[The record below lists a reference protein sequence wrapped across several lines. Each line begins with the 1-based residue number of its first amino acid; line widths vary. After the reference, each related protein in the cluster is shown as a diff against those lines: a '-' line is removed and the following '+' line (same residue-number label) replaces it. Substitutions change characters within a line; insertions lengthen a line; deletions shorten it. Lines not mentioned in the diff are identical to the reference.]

1 MEFTPITGL
10 QIRINFYTNRGCVL
24 EDVIEN
30 HFYNYFSLV
39 NPLIIGRKES
49 IAGKP
54 TDGIVRFYDE
64 SRNVKFWILQ
74 ETKRD
79 IGINSVFV
87 HRSLL
92 QAMMYLG
99 NVYYD
104 TSTHLGVDNFNG
116 VFLDSAR
123 YFCYIPRREI
133 DTLMEKF
140 EPLWRKYFRVSP
152 SKAYKEP
159 ELESFAELAMY
170 SLRHRVKALDK
181 HFRLDLL
188 LKEIYYNNV

>member
-10 QIRINFYTNRGCVL
+10 QIRRDFYTSSGCVL

-30 HFYNYFSLV
+30 YFYQHFKTV
-39 NPLIIGRKES
+39 NPYIIGRKES

-54 TDGIVRFYDE
+54 TDGIIRFYDVE
-64 SRNVKFWILQ
+64 MHLKFWILQ

-79 IGINSVFV
+79 KGINSVFL
-87 HRSLL
+87 HRSFL
-92 QAMMYLG
+92 QALMYLG
-99 NVYYD
+99 NIYYD
-104 TSTHLGVDNFNG
+104 TNTYLGVDKFNG
-116 VFLDSAR
+116 IFLDSAR
-123 YFCYIPRREI
+123 YFCYVPRKEI
-133 DTLMEKF
+133 DVLMEKF

-152 SKAYKEP
+152 SKAYKEE
-159 ELESFAELAMY
+159 ELEQFAIRAAKILKP
-170 SLRHRVKALDK
+170 SALDE

>member
-10 QIRINFYTNRGCVL
+10 QIRRDFYTSSGCVL

-30 HFYNYFSLV
+30 YFYQHFKTV
-39 NPLIIGRKES
+39 NPYIIGRKES

-54 TDGIVRFYDE
+54 TDGIIRFYDE
-64 SRNVKFWILQ
+64 EMHLKFWILQ

-79 IGINSVFV
+79 KGINSVFL
-87 HRSLL
+87 HRSFL
-92 QAMMYLG
+92 QALMYLG
-99 NVYYD
+99 NIYYD
-104 TSTHLGVDNFNG
+104 TNTYLGVDKFNG
-116 VFLDSAR
+116 IFLDSAR
-123 YFCYIPRREI
+123 YFCYVPRKEI
-133 DTLMEKF
+133 DVLMEKF

-170 SLRHRVKALDK
+170 SLRHRVKALDE

>member
-10 QIRINFYTNRGCVL
+10 QIRRDFYTSSGCVL

-30 HFYNYFSLV
+30 YFYQHFKTV
-39 NPLIIGRKES
+39 NPYIIGRKES
-49 IAGKP
+49 IARKP
-54 TDGIVRFYDE
+54 TDGIIRFYDE
-64 SRNVKFWILQ
+64 EMHLKFWILQ

-79 IGINSVFV
+79 KGINSVFL
-87 HRSLL
+87 HRSFL
-92 QAMMYLG
+92 QALMYLG

-104 TSTHLGVDNFNG
+104 TNTHLGVDKFNG
-116 VFLDSAR
+116 IFLDSAR
-123 YFCYIPRREI
+123 YFCYVPRKEI
-133 DTLMEKF
+133 DILMEKF

-152 SKAYKEP
+152 SKAHKEE
-159 ELESFAELAMY
+159 ELEQFAIRAAKILKP
-170 SLRHRVKALDK
+170 SALDE

>member
-10 QIRINFYTNRGCVL
+10 QIRRDFYTSSGCVL

-30 HFYNYFSLV
+30 YFYQHFKTV
-39 NPLIIGRKES
+39 NPYIIGRKES

-54 TDGIVRFYDE
+54 TDGIIRFYDE
-64 SRNVKFWILQ
+64 EMHLKFWILQ

-79 IGINSVFV
+79 KGINSVFL
-87 HRSLL
+87 HRSFL
-92 QAMMYLG
+92 QALMYLG
-99 NVYYD
+99 NIYYD
-104 TSTHLGVDNFNG
+104 TNTHLGVDKFNG
-116 VFLDSAR
+116 IFLDSAR
-123 YFCYIPRREI
+123 YFCYVPKKEI
-133 DTLMEKF
+133 DVLMEKF

-152 SKAYKEP
+152 SKAYKEE
-159 ELESFAELAMY
+159 ELEQFAIRAAKILKP
-170 SLRHRVKALDK
+170 SALDE

>member
-1 MEFTPITGL
+1 MEQLGSMMKTGMSSSGFFKKL
-10 QIRINFYTNRGCVL
+10 KEIQVL
-24 EDVIEN
+24 TL
-30 HFYNYFSLV
+30 FSY
-39 NPLIIGRKES
+39 I
-49 IAGKP
+49 
-54 TDGIVRFYDE
+54 
-64 SRNVKFWILQ
+64 
-74 ETKRD
+74 
-79 IGINSVFV
+79 

-170 SLRHRVKALDK
+170 SLRHRVKALDE

>member
-10 QIRINFYTNRGCVL
+10 QIRRDFYTSSGCVL

-30 HFYNYFSLV
+30 YFYQHFKTV
-39 NPLIIGRKES
+39 NPYIIGRKES

-54 TDGIVRFYDE
+54 TDGIIRFYDE
-64 SRNVKFWILQ
+64 EMHLKFWILQ

-79 IGINSVFV
+79 KGINSVFL
-87 HRSLL
+87 HRSFL
-92 QAMMYLG
+92 QALMYLG
-99 NVYYD
+99 NIYYD
-104 TSTHLGVDNFNG
+104 TNIYLGVDKFNG
-116 VFLDSAR
+116 IFLDSAR
-123 YFCYIPRREI
+123 YFCYVPRKEI
-133 DTLMEKF
+133 DVLMEKF

-152 SKAYKEP
+152 SKAYKEE
-159 ELESFAELAMY
+159 ELEWFAIRAAKILKP
-170 SLRHRVKALDK
+170 SALDE

>member
-10 QIRINFYTNRGCVL
+10 QIRRDFYTSSGCVL

-30 HFYNYFSLV
+30 YFYQHFKTV
-39 NPLIIGRKES
+39 NPYIIGRKES

-54 TDGIVRFYDE
+54 TDGIIRFYDE
-64 SRNVKFWILQ
+64 EMHLKFWILQ

-79 IGINSVFV
+79 KGINSVFL
-87 HRSLL
+87 HRSFL
-92 QAMMYLG
+92 QALMYLG
-99 NVYYD
+99 NIYYD
-104 TSTHLGVDNFNG
+104 TNTHLGVDKFNG
-116 VFLDSAR
+116 IFLDSAR
-123 YFCYIPRREI
+123 YFCYVPRKEI
-133 DTLMEKF
+133 DVLMEKF

-152 SKAYKEP
+152 SKAYKEE
-159 ELESFAELAMY
+159 ELKQFAIRAAKILKP
-170 SLRHRVKALDK
+170 SALDE

>member
-10 QIRINFYTNRGCVL
+10 QIRRDFYTSSGCVL

-30 HFYNYFSLV
+30 YFYQHFKTV
-39 NPLIIGRKES
+39 NPYIIGRKES

-54 TDGIVRFYDE
+54 TDGIIRFYDE
-64 SRNVKFWILQ
+64 EMHLKFWILQ

-79 IGINSVFV
+79 KGINSVFL
-87 HRSLL
+87 HRSFL
-92 QAMMYLG
+92 QALMYLG
-99 NVYYD
+99 NIYYD
-104 TSTHLGVDNFNG
+104 TNTHLGVDKFNG
-116 VFLDSAR
+116 IFLDSAR
-123 YFCYIPRREI
+123 YFCYVPRKEI
-133 DTLMEKF
+133 DVLMEKF

-152 SKAYKEP
+152 SKAYKEE
-159 ELESFAELAMY
+159 ELEQFAIRAAKVLKP
-170 SLRHRVKALDK
+170 SALDE

>member
-10 QIRINFYTNRGCVL
+10 QIRRDFYTSSGCVL

-30 HFYNYFSLV
+30 YFYQHFKTV
-39 NPLIIGRKES
+39 NPYIIGRKES

-54 TDGIVRFYDE
+54 TDGIIRFYDE
-64 SRNVKFWILQ
+64 EMHLKFWILQ

-79 IGINSVFV
+79 KGINSVFL
-87 HRSLL
+87 HRSFL
-92 QAMMYLG
+92 QALMYLG
-99 NVYYD
+99 NIYYD
-104 TSTHLGVDNFNG
+104 TNTHLGVDKFNG
-116 VFLDSAR
+116 IFLDSAR
-123 YFCYIPRREI
+123 YFCYVPRKEI
-133 DTLMEKF
+133 DVLMEKF

-152 SKAYKEP
+152 SKAYKEE
-159 ELESFAELAMY
+159 ELEQFAIRAAKILKP
-170 SLRHRVKALDK
+170 SALDE

>member
-10 QIRINFYTNRGCVL
+10 QIRKDFYTSSGCVL

-30 HFYNYFSLV
+30 YFYQHFKTV
-39 NPLIIGRKES
+39 NPYIIGRKES

-54 TDGIVRFYDE
+54 TDGIIRFYDE
-64 SRNVKFWILQ
+64 EMHLKFWILQ

-79 IGINSVFV
+79 KGINSVFL
-87 HRSLL
+87 HRSFL
-92 QAMMYLG
+92 QALMYLG
-99 NVYYD
+99 NIYYD
-104 TSTHLGVDNFNG
+104 TNTHLGVDKFNG
-116 VFLDSAR
+116 IFLDSAR
-123 YFCYIPRREI
+123 YFCYVPRKEI
-133 DTLMEKF
+133 DVLMEKF

-152 SKAYKEP
+152 SKAYKEE
-159 ELESFAELAMY
+159 ELEQFAIRAAKILKP
-170 SLRHRVKALDK
+170 SALDE

>member
-64 SRNVKFWILQ
+64 NRNVKFWILQ

-92 QAMMYLG
+92 QTMMYLG

-123 YFCYIPRREI
+123 YFATFRE
-133 DTLMEKF
+133 
-140 EPLWRKYFRVSP
+140 RK
-152 SKAYKEP
+152 
-159 ELESFAELAMY
+159 
-170 SLRHRVKALDK
+170 
-181 HFRLDLL
+181 
-188 LKEIYYNNV
+188 

>member
-10 QIRINFYTNRGCVL
+10 QIRRDFYTSSGCVL

-30 HFYNYFSLV
+30 YFYQHFKTV
-39 NPLIIGRKES
+39 NPYIIGRKES

-54 TDGIVRFYDE
+54 TDGIIRFYDE
-64 SRNVKFWILQ
+64 EMHLKFWILQ

-79 IGINSVFV
+79 KGINSVFL
-87 HRSLL
+87 HRSFL
-92 QAMMYLG
+92 QALMYLG
-99 NVYYD
+99 NIYYD
-104 TSTHLGVDNFNG
+104 TNIYLGVDKFNG
-116 VFLDSAR
+116 IFLDSAR
-123 YFCYIPRREI
+123 YFCYVPRKEI
-133 DTLMEKF
+133 DVLMEKF

-152 SKAYKEP
+152 SKAYKE
-159 ELESFAELAMY
+159 EKLERFAIRAAKILKP
-170 SLRHRVKALDK
+170 SALDE

>member
-64 SRNVKFWILQ
+64 NRNVKFWILQ

-87 HRSLL
+87 HRGL
-92 QAMMYLG
+92 
-99 NVYYD
+99 YY
-104 TSTHLGVDNFNG
+104 
-116 VFLDSAR
+116 
-123 YFCYIPRREI
+123 
-133 DTLMEKF
+133 
-140 EPLWRKYFRVSP
+140 
-152 SKAYKEP
+152 
-159 ELESFAELAMY
+159 
-170 SLRHRVKALDK
+170 
-181 HFRLDLL
+181 RL
-188 LKEIYYNNV
+188 